1 LIRYITIFLLS
12 LIGTFIIDQG
22 IKTLFLDGFYH
33 AGQCIDW
40 QLHINHG
47 VAFSMLSFLGE
58 YLKWLQLAIVVL
70 IIFMAFKE
78 QFIQKYAVAMGFL
91 LGGALG
97 NLYDRFVHGGVIDYV
112 AWHCGFNYAVFNYA
126 DVAIDIAVVWIAVSM
141 FRDKS
146 K

>member
-47 VAFSMLSFLGE
+47 VAFSMFSFLGE
-58 YLKWLQLAIVVL
+58 YLKWLQLFI
-70 IIFMAFKE
+70 IIFITVVAFKE
-78 QFIQKYAVAMGFL
+78 QFIQKYALAMGFL

-97 NLYDRFVHGGVIDYV
+97 NLYDRFIHGGVVDYV

-126 DVAIDIAVVWIAVSM
+126 DVAIDIAVIWIAISV

>member
-1 LIRYITIFLLS
+1 MTIFLLS

-58 YLKWLQLAIVVL
+58 YLKWLQLFIIVFITVV
-70 IIFMAFKE
+70 AFKE
-78 QFIQKYAVAMGFL
+78 QFIQKYALAMGFL

-97 NLYDRFVHGGVIDYV
+97 NLYDRFIHGGVVDYV

-126 DVAIDIAVVWIAVSM
+126 DVAIDIAVIWIAISV

>member
-1 LIRYITIFLLS
+1 MTIFLLS

-58 YLKWLQLAIVVL
+58 YLKWLQLFI
-70 IIFMAFKE
+70 IIFITLVAFKE
-78 QFIQKYAVAMGFL
+78 QFIQKYALAMGFL

-97 NLYDRFVHGGVIDYV
+97 NLYDRFIHGGVIDYV

-126 DVAIDIAVVWIAVSM
+126 DVAIDIAVIWIAISV

>member
-1 LIRYITIFLLS
+1 MTIFLLS

-22 IKTLFLDGFYH
+22 IKALFLDGFYH

-58 YLKWLQLAIVVL
+58 YLKWLQLFI
-70 IIFMAFKE
+70 IIFITVVAFKE
-78 QFIQKYAVAMGFL
+78 QLIQKYALAMGFL

-97 NLYDRFVHGGVIDYV
+97 NLYDRFIHGGVVDYV

-126 DVAIDIAVVWIAVSM
+126 DVAIDIAVIWIAISV

>member
-1 LIRYITIFLLS
+1 MTIFLLS

-58 YLKWLQLAIVVL
+58 YLKWLQLFI
-70 IIFMAFKE
+70 IIFITLVAFKE
-78 QFIQKYAVAMGFL
+78 QFIQKYALAMGFL

-97 NLYDRFVHGGVIDYV
+97 NLYDRFIHGGVIDYV

-126 DVAIDIAVVWIAVSM
+126 DVAIDIAVVWIAISM

>member
-1 LIRYITIFLLS
+1 MTIFLLS

-40 QLHINHG
+40 QLHINYG

-58 YLKWLQLAIVVL
+58 YLKWLQLFI
-70 IIFMAFKE
+70 IIFITVVAFKE
-78 QFIQKYAVAMGFL
+78 QFIQKYALSMGFL

-97 NLYDRFVHGGVIDYV
+97 NLYDRFIHGGVVDYV
-112 AWHCGFNYAVFNYA
+112 AWHCGFNYAIFNYA
-126 DVAIDIAVVWIAVSM
+126 DVAIDIAVAWIAISI
-141 FRDKS
+141 FRNKN

>member
-1 LIRYITIFLLS
+1 MTIFLLS

-22 IKTLFLDGFYH
+22 IKALFLDGFYH

-58 YLKWLQLAIVVL
+58 YLKWLQLFI
-70 IIFMAFKE
+70 IIFITVVAFKE
-78 QFIQKYAVAMGFL
+78 QFIQKYALAMGFL

-97 NLYDRFVHGGVIDYV
+97 NLYDRFIHGGVVDYV

-126 DVAIDIAVVWIAVSM
+126 DVAIDIAVIWIAISV

>member
-1 LIRYITIFLLS
+1 MTIFLLS

-58 YLKWLQLAIVVL
+58 YLKWLQLFIIVFITVV
-70 IIFMAFKE
+70 AFKE
-78 QFIQKYAVAMGFL
+78 QFIQKYALAMGFL

-97 NLYDRFVHGGVIDYV
+97 NLYDRFIHGGVVDYV

-126 DVAIDIAVVWIAVSM
+126 DVAIDIAVIWIAISA

>member
-1 LIRYITIFLLS
+1 MTIFLLS

-58 YLKWLQLAIVVL
+58 YLKWLQLFIIVFITVV
-70 IIFMAFKE
+70 AFKE
-78 QFIQKYAVAMGFL
+78 QFIQKYALAMGFL

-97 NLYDRFVHGGVIDYV
+97 NSYDRFIHGGVVDYV

-126 DVAIDIAVVWIAVSM
+126 DVAIDIAVIWIAISA

>member
-47 VAFSMLSFLGE
+47 VAFSMFSFLGE
-58 YLKWLQLAIVVL
+58 YLKWLQLFI
-70 IIFMAFKE
+70 IIFITVVAFKE
-78 QFIQKYAVAMGFL
+78 QFIQKYALAMGFL

-97 NLYDRFVHGGVIDYV
+97 NLYDRFIHGGVIDYV
-112 AWHCGFNYAVFNYA
+112 VWHCGFNYAVFNYA
-126 DVAIDIAVVWIAVSM
+126 DVAIDIAVIWIAISV